1 MRIERDDHHTMH
13 QQKVH
18 EVYPVYQSIRNNPSM
33 IAHGLA
39 RTAHNLLH
47 RETSPVPLLNY
58 YTAMRVA
65 NRLPSGLYVTDG
77 IDEFSRLVEES
88 NKHPKIKPIEI
99 DQNELVIRALRAQI
113 PYLEEGM
120 PSNRRIIV

>member
-1 MRIERDDHHTMH
+1 MPERDNHHTLH
-13 QQKVH
+13 QRKVH
-18 EVYPVYQSIRNNPSM
+18 EVYTVYQAIRENPSM
-33 IAHGLA
+33 IAHRLA

-47 RETSPVPLLNY
+47 IETAPVPLLNY

-65 NRLPSGLYVTDG
+65 NRLPTDLDIFDG

-120 PSNRRIIV
+120 PSNRRIIA